1 MNSNIEFDI
10 RQILLRDEE
19 NLSPFAKKSSESLG
33 RRKPLRRDP
42 FRLEFARDDTR
53 ILHSRPFRRLKHKTQ
68 VFLSPDN
75 DHICTRMEH
84 VLHVSSIASIIG
96 RCLNL
101 NTDLINA
108 IAKGHDLGHPPFG
121 HAGERVLDEILKDN
135 GIAGGFKH
143 EIHGLRIVD
152 KLTNYGDG
160 LNLTYEVR
168 DGIATH
174 CGESFDRI
182 VAPNRTRDLRGLESL
197 DDRGPYPA
205 TLEGCLVRL
214 VDRIAYL
221 GRDLE
226 DAIKA
231 RLIKKSDIPPGIT
244 KTLGTENGQIIGM
257 FVNDTIANSIGKDQ
271 IEMSEEI
278 FELMKEFK
286 EFNYERIYRHPDVAH
301 VSMKIKR
308 MLEILYCE
316 LNDIYEKSG
325 CGRDTKFVST
335 LVREAPVMET
345 FFSFIK
351 NTNYGDGGSGSG
363 GVEVEAWRVVVDY
376 IAGMTDHFA
385 EKTFKQ
391 LFVPL
396 PFV

>member
-1 MNSNIEFDI
+1 MGGGIEFDI
-10 RQILLRDEE
+10 EKILLGDEE
-19 NLSPFAKKSSESLG
+19 KLSPFARKSSESLG
-33 RRKPLRRDP
+33 RRRPIKRDP
-42 FRLEFARDDTR
+42 FRMDFARDETR

-121 HAGERVLDEILKDN
+121 HSGERVLDEILRKR
-135 GIAGGFKH
+135 GIDGGFKH
-143 EIHGLRIVD
+143 EIHGLRVVD
-152 KLTNYGDG
+152 KLTNFGEG

-174 CGESFDRI
+174 CGESFERSIAPDRS
-182 VAPNRTRDLRGLESL
+182 RDLLGLESL
-197 DDRGPYPA
+197 CDRGPHPA

-231 RLIKKSDIPPGIT
+231 RLIKKDDIPADI
-244 KTLGTENGQIIGM
+244 KEALGTENGQIIGV
-257 FVNDTIANSIGKDQ
+257 FVNDTIANSAGKDR

-278 FELMKEFK
+278 FELMGRLK
-286 EFNYERIYRHPDVAH
+286 EFNYERIYRHPEVER
-301 VSMKIKR
+301 VSDKATKMLKILF
-308 MLEILYCE
+308 LEMD
-316 LNDIYEKSG
+316 DIYENSG
-325 CGRDTKFVST
+325 RGQDAAFINTIIKEV
-335 LVREAPVMET
+335 PVMET

-351 NTNYGDGGSGSG
+351 NTNYNE
-363 GVEVEAWRVVVDY
+363 GVESWRVVADY

-385 EKTFKQ
+385 EKTFTQ
-391 LFVPL
+391 LFVPS
-396 PFV
+396 PFI

>member
-1 MNSNIEFDI
+1 MTGKIELDI
-10 RQILLRDEE
+10 QRILLREE
-19 NLSPFAKKSSESLG
+19 EKLSPFAKKSRESLG
-33 RRKPLRRDP
+33 RRGPMTPDP
-42 FRLEFARDDTR
+42 FRPEFARDETR

-121 HAGERVLDEILKDN
+121 HAGERVLDDILKESM
-135 GIAGGFKH
+135 GVTGGFKH
-143 EIHGLRIVD
+143 EIHGLRVVD
-152 KLTNYGDG
+152 KLTNYGAG

-174 CGESFDRI
+174 CGESFDRAI
-182 VAPNRTRDLRGLESL
+182 APDRKRDLHALESL
-197 DDRGPYPA
+197 NDRSCLPA

-231 RLIKKSDIPPGIT
+231 RLIKKDDIPPEIE
-244 KTLGTENGQIIGM
+244 KTLGAENGQIIGV
-257 FVNDTIANSIGKDQ
+257 FANDTISNSAGKDS
-271 IEMSEEI
+271 IEMSGEI
-278 FELMKEFK
+278 FELMRRLKD
-286 EFNYERIYRHPDVAH
+286 FNYERIYQHPEVKR
-301 VSMKIKR
+301 VSDKANR
-308 MLEILYCE
+308 MLEILFYE
-316 LNDIYEKSG
+316 MDDIYEKSERG
-325 CGRDTKFVST
+325 SNGAYIGTVVKD
-335 LVREAPVMET
+335 APVTET
-345 FFSFIK
+345 FFNFIK
-351 NTNYGDGGSGSG
+351 NMNYGE
-363 GVEVEAWRVVVDY
+363 GVESWRIVVDY

-385 EKTFKQ
+385 EKTFRQ
-391 LFVPL
+391 MFVPS

>member
-1 MNSNIEFDI
+1 MAGEIEVDI
-10 RQILLRDEE
+10 QKILIGDEE
-19 NLSPFAKKSSESLG
+19 RLSPFAKRSDESLG
-33 RRKPLRRDP
+33 RCRPIERDP
-42 FRLEFARDDTR
+42 FRLEFARDETR

-68 VFLSPDN
+68 VFLSPND

-84 VLHVSSIASIIG
+84 VLHVSSIAAVIG

-121 HAGERVLDEILKDN
+121 HTGESVLNKI
-135 GIAGGFKH
+135 IAEDKGVPGGFKH
-143 EIHGLRIVD
+143 EIHGLRVVD
-152 KLTNYGDG
+152 KLTNYGAG

-174 CGESFDRI
+174 CGESFERI
-182 VAPNRTRDLRGLESL
+182 VCPDRGRDLHKLESL
-197 DDRGPYPA
+197 DDRTGMPA

-231 RLIKKSDIPPGIT
+231 RLIKKEDIPREVTRG
-244 KTLGTENGQIIGM
+244 LGADNGRIIGV
-257 FVNDTIANSIGKDQ
+257 FANDTIANSAGKDR

-278 FELMKEFK
+278 FGLMKTLK
-286 EFNYERIYRHPDVAH
+286 EFNYERIYKHPEVKRVAD
-301 VSMKIKR
+301 KANK
-308 MLEILYCE
+308 MLEMLFYE
-316 LNDIYEKSG
+316 VERIYEKSER
-325 CGRDTKFVST
+325 GRGAPFVAATVKAS
-335 LVREAPVMET
+335 PVLET
-345 FFSFIK
+345 FFRFTK
-351 NTNYGDGGSGSG
+351 NTNYND
-363 GVEVEAWRVVVDY
+363 EIEPWRVVADY
-376 IAGMTDHFA
+376 VAGMTDHFA
-385 EKTFKQ
+385 EKTFTQ
-391 LFVPL
+391 LFMPS

>member
-1 MNSNIEFDI
+1 MAGIIELDV
-10 RQILLRDEE
+10 RKILLGDEE
-19 NLSPFAKKSSESLG
+19 RLSPFAKKSNESLG
-33 RRKPLRRDP
+33 RCRQIEPDP
-42 FRLEFARDDTR
+42 FRLEFARDETR

-84 VLHVSSIASIIG
+84 VLHVSSIATVIG

-108 IAKGHDLGHPPFG
+108 VAKGHDLGHPPFG
-121 HAGERVLDEILKDN
+121 HSGERVLDGILKDKKVP
-135 GIAGGFKH
+135 GGFKH
-143 EIHGLRIVD
+143 ELHGLRVVD
-152 KLTNYGDG
+152 KLTNHGAG

-168 DGIATH
+168 DGIVTH

-182 VAPNRTRDLRGLESL
+182 IPPDRQRDLRGLESIT
-197 DDRGPYPA
+197 DRGHLPA

-231 RLIKKSDIPPGIT
+231 RLINKNDIPKNIA
-244 KTLGTENGQIIGM
+244 KTLGTENGQIIGV
-257 FVNDTIANSIGKDQ
+257 FVSDTIVNSAGKDC
-271 IEMSEEI
+271 IEMSGET
-278 FELMKEFK
+278 FGLMNALRD
-286 EFNYERIYRHPDVAH
+286 FNYERIYKHPEVER
-301 VSMKIKR
+301 VSDKATK
-308 MLEILYCE
+308 MLEILFWE
-316 LNDIYEKSG
+316 MEKIYNGSERG
-325 CGRDTKFVST
+325 QNGVFVGA
-335 LVREAPVMET
+335 VVKEAPVMET
-345 FFSFIK
+345 FFNFIK
-351 NTNYGDGGSGSG
+351 NTNYNED
-363 GVEVEAWRVVVDY
+363 VESWRVVTDY

-385 EKTFKQ
+385 EKTFTQ
-391 LFVPL
+391 MFVPS

>member
-1 MNSNIEFDI
+1 MAGEIEVDI
-10 RQILLRDEE
+10 HKILLADEE
-19 NLSPFAKKSSESLG
+19 RFSPFAKKSCDSLG
-33 RRKPLRRDP
+33 RRRPIELDP
-42 FRLEFARDDTR
+42 FRLEFARDETR

-68 VFLSPDN
+68 VFLSPDD

-84 VLHVSSIASIIG
+84 VLHVSSIAAVIG

-121 HAGERVLDEILKDN
+121 HSGERVLNDIIVNDKEKDN
-135 GIAGGFKH
+135 KASGGFKH
-143 EIHGLRIVD
+143 EIHGLRVVD
-152 KLTNYGDG
+152 KLTNYGAG

-174 CGESFDRI
+174 CGESFERI
-182 VAPNRTRDLRGLESL
+182 VCPDRGRDLFKLEQL
-197 DDRGPYPA
+197 DDRNSMPA

-231 RLIKKSDIPPGIT
+231 RLVKKEDIPPEVT
-244 KTLGTENGQIIGM
+244 QRLGSDNGRIIGV
-257 FVNDTIANSIGKDQ
+257 FANDTIANSVGKDQ

-278 FELMKEFK
+278 FGLMKMLK
-286 EFNYERIYRHPDVAH
+286 EFNYERIYKHPDVER
-301 VSMKIKR
+301 VSDKADK
-308 MLEILYCE
+308 MLRE
-316 LNDIYEKSG
+316 LFYEVERIYEESDRGGNTSYADSAIKAS
-325 CGRDTKFVST
+325 
-335 LVREAPVMET
+335 PVLET
-345 FFSFIK
+345 FFRFSK
-351 NTNYGDGGSGSG
+351 NTNYTDD
-363 GVEVEAWRVVVDY
+363 VEPWRVVADY
-376 IAGMTDHFA
+376 VAGMTDHFA
-385 EKTFKQ
+385 EKTFTQ
-391 LFVPL
+391 LFMPS

>member
-1 MNSNIEFDI
+1 MTDKIVLDI
-10 RQILLRDEE
+10 QKILLSDEE
-19 NLSPFAKKSSESLG
+19 KLSPYAKKSSESLG
-33 RRKPLRRDP
+33 RRSPIKRDP
-42 FRLEFARDDTR
+42 FRLEFARDETR

-68 VFLSPDN
+68 VFLSPNN

-84 VLHVSSIASIIG
+84 VLHVSSIASVIG

-108 IAKGHDLGHPPFG
+108 IAKGHDLGHSPFG
-121 HAGERVLDEILKDN
+121 HAGERVLDDILKKKGVTD
-135 GIAGGFKH
+135 GFKH
-143 EIHGLRIVD
+143 ELHGLRVVD
-152 KLTNYGDG
+152 KLTNFGAG

-182 VAPNRTRDLRGLESL
+182 VRPDRKRNLLEL
-197 DDRGPYPA
+197 EQIDDRGDLPA

-231 RLIKKSDIPPGIT
+231 RMIKKCDIPTEIVKG
-244 KTLGTENGQIIGM
+244 LGTENGQIIGV
-257 FVNDTIANSIGKDQ
+257 FVNDTIANCLGKDR

-278 FELMKEFK
+278 FGLMKQLK
-286 EFNYERIYRHPDVAH
+286 EFNYKYIYQHPEVER
-301 VSMKIKR
+301 VSYKATN
-308 MLEILYCE
+308 MLRFLFNEIE
-316 LNDIYEKSG
+316 DIYERSERG
-325 CGRDTKFVST
+325 QNNVFVNS
-335 LVREAPVMET
+335 VIREAPVMET

-351 NTNYGDGGSGSG
+351 NTNYGDK
-363 GVEVEAWRVVVDY
+363 VETWRVVTDY

-385 EKTFKQ
+385 EKTFTQ
-391 LFVPL
+391 MFIPS

>member
-1 MNSNIEFDI
+1 MSDDIELDI
-10 RQILLRDEE
+10 RQILLKDEE
-19 NLSPFAKKSSESLG
+19 KLSPFAKKSSESLG

-121 HAGERVLDEILKDN
+121 HAGERVLDEILRAE
-135 GIAGGFKH
+135 GIDGGFKH

-182 VAPNRTRDLRGLESL
+182 VAPDRTRDLRELESL

-231 RLIKKSDIPPGIT
+231 RLIKKNDIPPDIA
-244 KTLGTENGQIIGM
+244 KTLGTENGQIIGV
-257 FVNDTIANSIGKDQ
+257 FVNDTIENSAGKDR
-271 IEMSEEI
+271 IEMSGEV
-278 FELMKEFK
+278 FELMRAFK
-286 EFNYERIYRHPDVAH
+286 DFNYERIYRHPDVAH
-301 VSMKIKR
+301 VSKKIKR
-308 MLEILYCE
+308 MLEILYRE
-316 LNDIYEKSG
+316 LHKIYKESD
-325 CGRDTKFVST
+325 CGRNTPFVNT
-335 LVREAPVMET
+335 LVKEAPVMET
-345 FFSFIK
+345 FFNFIK
-351 NTNYGDGGSGSG
+351 NTNYAD
-363 GVEVEAWRVVVDY
+363 GVEDWRVVVDY

-385 EKTFKQ
+385 EKTFTQ
-391 LFVPL
+391 LFVPS